1 MIDNTDRLRM
11 IRNSLFEQLGKKRW
25 KRVLAIA
32 FTIATIWIFAD
43 WVSGNLQP
51 NLWHD
56 ALCLVFA
63 IVVER
68 LLPWGKPQQ
77 TLDTLVTTTPLK
89 TSR

>member
-1 MIDNTDRLRM
+1 MIRNTDELRM

-25 KRVLAIA
+25 KRVLTIA
-32 FTIATIWIFAD
+32 FIIATIWIFAD

-56 ALCLVFA
+56 ALCLAFA

-68 LLPWGKPQQ
+68 MLPWGKPQQ
-77 TLDTLVTTTPLK
+77 TLNTVVTITPVK